1 MLRAGLT
8 GSLGSGK
15 TTVAAIFREDGLYV
29 LEADAIAR
37 EQMGPGQEVFRR
49 IVEHFGPSVV
59 RPDGSLDRAR
69 LATLAFSEGHLNEL
83 NRIVH
88 PPVIAEQERLTSAI
102 FARDP
107 QAVVVIESALIF
119 EAEASGTV
127 PNWRE
132 RFDRVILVTAPDDL
146 KIQRFLAR
154 ILPPNVTPEQARR
167 RRTRCPP
174 ATRRAAPRRRQ
185 NPAQRLHYRQLRLPR
200 RHPPSGR
207 THRCRTPR
215 RFRCL
220 SVDTIRKGPLMR
232 LIRAPAHP
240 TLQAARAPGL

>member
-59 RPDGSLDRAR
+59 RPDGALDRAR

-154 ILPPNVTPEQARR
+154 ILPPNVTPEQRAVAEHDARLR
-167 RRTRCPP
+167 LAAQLPEAAKIPRCDYIIDNSGSLD
-174 ATRRAAPRRRQ
+174 ATRRQAETIVASLRAA
-185 NPAQRLHYRQLRLPR
+185 
-200 RHPPSGR
+200 SG
-207 THRCRTPR
+207 
-215 RFRCL
+215 
-220 SVDTIRKGPLMR
+220 V
-232 LIRAPAHP
+232 
-240 TLQAARAPGL
+240 